1 MRYPRNVRIFRG
13 QLDPAPFAAV
23 FFLLVIFLL
32 LNSQL
37 VFTPGLRVELP
48 EGVNLP
54 GSMNR
59 TVVVAVDEGG
69 QLYFKRQIIASREL
83 ATELATIAAESKE
96 PVTLIIQADKN
107 ARYDSLVQLG
117 LLARSSG
124 IKETLLATRPPPVP
138 KPGTASKKL

>member
-13 QLDPAPFAAV
+13 QLDPAPFVAV

-37 VFTPGLRVELP
+37 VFTPGLRVDLP

-54 GSMNR
+54 GTMNR

-69 QLYFKRQIIASREL
+69 QLYFQRQIIANREL
-83 ATELATIAAESKE
+83 ATKLAAIAAESKE

-138 KPGTASKKL
+138 APAPAPKKL

>member
-32 LNSQL
+32 LNTQL
-37 VFTPGLRVELP
+37 VFTPGLRVNLP
-48 EGVNLP
+48 EAVNLP

-59 TVVVAVDEGG
+59 TVIVAVDEGG
-69 QLYFKRQIIASREL
+69 QLYFHRQIIARREL
-83 ATELATIAAESKE
+83 TAQLSAIATESKE

-107 ARYDSLVQLG
+107 ARYDSLIQLS
-117 LLARSSG
+117 LLARAAG

-138 KPGTASKKL
+138 APAPKPLKL